1 MTPLRQFINDT
12 LLAVSGTFSARSV
25 LNAGARIG
33 ETDRAGRLYR
43 DYFPVAKY
51 TTLDKRPGADI
62 RGDLSAGEIA
72 SHRHIADLVLCVSV
86 LEHVERPSVA
96 ARNLR
101 HFLAPGGHLF
111 VAVPF
116 LYPYHP
122 GRDFGDYWRFTADGL
137 RLLFPGMT
145 EVFIRAAPADAG
157 FCALF
162 KEARQ

>member
-1 MTPLRQFINDT
+1 MTPLRRFINDT
-12 LLAVSGTFSARSV
+12 LAEVARDHGRGRV
-25 LNAGARIG
+25 LNAGARRG
-33 ETDRAGRLYR
+33 ETDRGGREYR
-43 DYFPVAKY
+43 EYFPAAEY

-62 RGDLSAGEIA
+62 TADICAPREALGTW
-72 SHRHIADLVLCVSV
+72 DLVLCISV
-86 LEHVERPSVA
+86 LEHVRDPISAAVHLRLLTER
-96 ARNLR
+96 
-101 HFLAPGGHLF
+101 GGALF
-111 VAVPF
+111 VSVPF

-145 EVFIRAAPADAG
+145 EVFLRSAPADAG